1 MKTRKLGLTGPEV
14 SAIGLGCMG
23 MSAFYGGSDE
33 VQSIAVIH
41 RALNLGVTLFD
52 TAEMYADAEAAAS
65 LAESRTVLWLWYSA
79 TVILRHASPARL
91 EAMAR
96 KVVKAMADCGFESR
110 IEDTN
115 TVECWLGSM
124 PGNPTPNLRRPL
136 IHSQNLADF
145 LPLSGV
151 WTGLDRNPCP
161 LYPPNSPPLLH
172 AATVQ
177 GIPFRFNLH
186 VGDVPHCLIMG
197 PTGRG
202 KSTLLYV
209 LGLMLTPTSG
219 VVRLGDVDAST
230 RPDRERSRLR
240 ATSVGFVFQD
250 SELDPSRP
258 ILDSV
263 VEPGLYAGLE
273 RQTLEDRARALLE
286 RFGLAHRADHRPGQV
301 SGGQAQ
307 RVAVCRALVNVPVVV
322 LADEPTGNLDPDNA
336 GLVMDALADAAAEGR
351 TVVVATHDPAVVARA
366 DEVVRL

>member
-1 MKTRKLGLTGPEV
+1 MIRITLTAPDGGAGVGEAQVLDGLTHAFTPGAVTALTGP
-14 SAIGLGCMG
+14 S
-23 MSAFYGGSDE
+23 
-33 VQSIAVIH
+33 
-41 RALNLGVTLFD
+41 
-52 TAEMYADAEAAAS
+52 
-65 LAESRTVLWLWYSA
+65 
-79 TVILRHASPARL
+79 
-91 EAMAR
+91 
-96 KVVKAMADCGFESR
+96 
-110 IEDTN
+110 
-115 TVECWLGSM
+115 
-124 PGNPTPNLRRPL
+124 
-136 IHSQNLADF
+136 
-145 LPLSGV
+145 
-151 WTGLDRNPCP
+151 
-161 LYPPNSPPLLH
+161 
-172 AATVQ
+172 
-177 GIPFRFNLH
+177 
-186 VGDVPHCLIMG
+186 
-197 PTGRG
+197 GRG

-240 ATSVGFVFQD
+240 AASVGFVFQD

-307 RVAVCRALVNVPVVV
+307 RVAVCRALVNAPVVV

>member
-1 MKTRKLGLTGPEV
+1 MNKLGLPPLNDTPLLRISRLEE
-14 SAIGLGCMG
+14 GLD
-23 MSAFYGGSDE
+23 F
-33 VQSIAVIH
+33 IT
-41 RALNLGVTLFD
+41 RLPL
-52 TAEMYADAEAAAS
+52 
-65 LAESRTVLWLWYSA
+65 
-79 TVILRHASPARL
+79 ASP
-91 EAMAR
+91 
-96 KVVKAMADCGFESR
+96 
-110 IEDTN
+110 
-115 TVECWLGSM
+115 
-124 PGNPTPNLRRPL
+124 LR
-136 IHSQNLADF
+136 AE
-145 LPLSGV
+145 
-151 WTGLDRNPCP
+151 
-161 LYPPNSPPLLH
+161 
-172 AATVQ
+172 
-177 GIPFRFNLH
+177 
-186 VGDVPHCLIMG
+186 
-197 PTGRG
+197 
-202 KSTLLYV
+202 TLLNQ
-209 LGLMLTPTSG
+209 LLDGLLANPPEASTYLELLEQ
-219 VVRLGDVDAST
+219 VRIPLCFVEEELAHRYHNKPLPLGDVDAST

-307 RVAVCRALVNVPVVV
+307 RVAVCRALVNAPAVV